1 MLQLICP
8 TNLTVTQRNKRM
20 GSLVE
25 SRMMSHIQDAEITI
39 IGGGLAGSEAA
50 WQAAEQG
57 AHVALYEMRPQ
68 GKTGAHRTDKL
79 AELVCSNS
87 LGSNLPDRAT
97 GQLLFELRRLN
108 SLVIR
113 IADETAVPAGS
124 ALAVDRELF
133 AEKITEHILQHPR
146 ITVFREE
153 VKSIPEGIC
162 VIASGPL
169 TSPPLMSSISEL
181 VGANSL
187 FFYDA
192 IAPIIHRDSINMEI
206 AFKGSRYGRG
216 VDDEGDYI
224 NCPFTKEQY
233 ESFIAEL
240 LSAERIRLH
249 DFERDILTG
258 VKAGDG
264 FFFERCLPV
273 EILAGRDIQAMAYGP
288 MRPVGLTDPR
298 TGRWPYAV
306 VQLRQD
312 DIADTIYNMVGF
324 QTNLTFPEQS
334 RVLRLIPGLEK
345 ADFARYGQM
354 HRNSFVCS
362 PRFLS
367 SALQHRA
374 DPRLFFAG
382 QLIGV
387 EGYAGNIAS
396 GLLAGLNAARF
407 LRLDEPLVFPPN
419 TMMGALFDYVS
430 RANPDTFQPMKAN
443 FGILPNLELNKK
455 MSKRQK
461 HEILAAHT
469 RQAFDSYLASL
480 ESQPENE

>member
-1 MLQLICP
+1 
-8 TNLTVTQRNKRM
+8 
-20 GSLVE
+20 
-25 SRMMSHIQDAEITI
+25 MSYDQSPQITI

-57 AHVALYEMRPQ
+57 AHVVLYEMRAQ
-68 GKTGAHRTDKL
+68 VKTGAHRTDKL

-108 SLVIR
+108 SLIIR

-133 AEKITEHILQHPR
+133 AEKVTEKIQNHPR
-146 ITVFREE
+146 IAIRREE
-153 VKSIPEGIC
+153 VKSIPDGVC

-169 TSPPLMSSISEL
+169 TSPPLMAVISDL
-181 VGANSL
+181 VGADSL

-216 VDDEGDYI
+216 VDEEGDYI
-224 NCPFTKEQY
+224 NCPFTREQY
-233 ESFIAEL
+233 EGFITEL
-240 LSAERIRLH
+240 LGAERIRLH

-312 DIADTIYNMVGF
+312 DIADTLYNMVGF
-324 QTNLTFPEQS
+324 QTNLTFPEQA

-367 SALQHRA
+367 SALQHRSV
-374 DPRLFFAG
+374 PRLFFSG

-396 GLLAGLNAARF
+396 GLMAGLNAARF
-407 LRLDEPLVFPPN
+407 LRSEEPLVFPPN

-443 FGILPNLELNKK
+443 FGLLPALDVNKK
-455 MSKRQK
+455 ISKRQK
-461 HEILAAHT
+461 HEMLAAHT
-469 RQAFDSYLASL
+469 RQALDSYLSSL
-480 ESQPENE
+480 EYQKESE